1 MTWFL
6 LGMLV
11 MWFCYPLL
19 KATQTTMVVKWNN
32 LTMNTKEE
40 IDENT
45 TIGFRIGAQMN
56 YLMCRNGDCDNV
68 VWCDADVIAITCSDC
83 CVNLGIDNNITFGGQ
98 DGIISISHCM
108 VWKHGCDMYCSVC
121 CVLYD

>member
-19 KATQTTMVVKWNN
+19 KATQTTMVMKWTN
-32 LTMNTKEE
+32 LTINKEE

-45 TIGFRIGAQMN
+45 TIGFKIGGQMN
-56 YLMCRNGDCDNV
+56 NLICRKDECDNTVECDVDV
-68 VWCDADVIAITCSDC
+68 VAITCSDC
-83 CVNLGIDNNITFGGQ
+83 CVELGVNNNIAFGG
-98 DGIISISHCM
+98 
-108 VWKHGCDMYCSVC
+108 
-121 CVLYD
+121 